1 MNQDQV
7 KEILLKIEDTEL
19 DFSVTFT
26 GKESK
31 KVNGLYKPDTHE
43 ILLHTKNFKTDNQ
56 LIYTAIHEYAHHLI
70 AEQDPLK
77 CSGRAH
83 TNEFWA
89 KFHELLEK
97 AEQQGLYVLGLEN
110 APELEAL
117 TEDLRK
123 NYLEANGQLMIEFGK
138 KLSKAY
144 ELCESAGIRYE
155 DYLDRVLKLPRAA
168 AQSISKVSKAEPA
181 AALGFDNMKL
191 VASLPASK
199 QKEAES
205 ELLAGKTPDTVRFMM
220 KKKSEETDKK
230 QALEREKKRIE
241 KTIAQLSQRLE
252 LIEENLASL

>member
-7 KEILLKIEDTEL
+7 KELLLKIEDSEL
-19 DFSVTFT
+19 DFTVTFT

-70 AEQDPLK
+70 AEENPLA

-83 TNEFWA
+83 TNKFWA
-89 KFHELLEK
+89 KFHDLLEK

-144 ELCESAGIRYE
+144 ELCENAGIRYE
-155 DYLDRVLKLPRAA
+155 DYLDRVLKLPRAT
-168 AQSISKVSKAEPA
+168 AQSISKVSKVEPA

-205 ELLAGKTPDTVRFMM
+205 ELLSGKSPDTVRFMM

-230 QALEREKKRIE
+230 QLLEREKKRIE

>member
-1 MNQDQV
+1 MNQEQV
-7 KEILLKIEDTEL
+7 KEMLLKIEDTEL

-56 LIYTAIHEYAHHLI
+56 LIYTAIHEYSHHLI
-70 AEQDPLK
+70 TEKNPLK
-77 CSGRAH
+77 CSGRSH

-89 KFHELLEK
+89 KFHELLVK
-97 AEQQGLYVLGLEN
+97 AEEQGFYVLGLEK

-144 ELCESAGIRYE
+144 ELCENAGIRYE
-155 DYLDRVLKLPRAA
+155 DYLDRVLHLPRAT
-168 AQSISKVSKAEPA
+168 AQSISKVARVEPSV
-181 AALGFDNMKL
+181 ALGFDNMKL

-205 ELLAGKTPDTVRFMM
+205 ALLAGKTANTVRAFM

-230 QALEREKKRIE
+230 DALEKEKRRIE
-241 KTIAQLSQRLE
+241 KTISQLSQRLE
-252 LIEENLASL
+252 VIEENLANL